1 MKVKFLVF
9 LSFLAFS
16 MLETYAQGVL
26 KFTKDSHDFGAVVEG
41 KMASHEFEFANT
53 GNAPIV
59 IANVTASCG
68 CTTPFWTREPVLP
81 GKKGKITASYN
92 SSGRPGAFN
101 KSITVSS
108 NAAVANMVLTIKGT
122 VNPKPS
128 ATPEELA
135 KSPVFQLQAT
145 GHNFGK
151 LEKGQTATKSLAFT
165 NTGKSDLSIKNISS
179 SCGCVTFKTS
189 KPVVKAGEKA
199 TLELR
204 YSPRNLNQ
212 QNEIVTISTNDLNTP
227 AQTVVLQA
235 NVVESLTQ
243 QSIVREQKPAV
254 PFQ

>member
-9 LSFLAFS
+9 LGFLTFS
-16 MLETYAQGVL
+16 VLESHAQGVL
-26 KFTKDSHDFGAVVEG
+26 KFTNYAHDFGTVVEG
-41 KMASHEFEFANT
+41 KVASHEFEFANT

-59 IANVTASCG
+59 ISNVTASCG

-81 GKKGKITASYN
+81 GKKGKITASFN

-108 NAAVANMVLTIKGT
+108 NASVAEVVLTIKGT

-135 KSPVFQLQAT
+135 QSPVFQLQAT

-151 LEKGQTATKSLAFT
+151 LEKGQAAAKSLAFT
-165 NTGKSDLSIKNISS
+165 NGGKSDLSIKNVSS
-179 SCGCVTFKTS
+179 GCGCVTFKTS
-189 KPVVKAGEKA
+189 KPTVKAGEKA

-204 YSPRNLNQ
+204 YSPRSLNQ
-212 QNEIVTISTNDLNTP
+212 QNEVVTIFTNDLKNPT
-227 AQTVVLQA
+227 QTIVLQA

-243 QSIVREQKPAV
+243 QSIVREQKTAV